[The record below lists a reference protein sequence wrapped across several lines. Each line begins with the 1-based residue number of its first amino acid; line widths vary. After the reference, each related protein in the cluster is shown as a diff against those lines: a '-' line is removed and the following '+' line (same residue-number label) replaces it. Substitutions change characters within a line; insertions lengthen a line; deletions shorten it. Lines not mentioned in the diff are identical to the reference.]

1 MGKRSSQERDA
12 NYLGGTMSEKPDQ
25 LRPSLLS
32 VSVGAAIA
40 SMAVGAVSPS
50 AHAQEVQLEEIVVTG
65 SRIVRRDY
73 VSNSP
78 IVTIESDQFESQ
90 NGLNFERYLNQLPN
104 YNPAS
109 TPTTTQFD
117 VQITPV
123 NSVGVASISLRGFG
137 PNRSLVLVD
146 GRRQV
151 PINSLMVTDVNGI
164 PSALIERVETITG
177 GASAV
182 YGADAVGGVTNF
194 ILRDDFEGFEF
205 DAQYGTTSEGGG
217 EESRVSA
224 VFGADFDDGRG
235 NIAMGVEAYN
245 REAVLEID
253 RDAYTDRYLDPN
265 AEGTFGFLVGTS
277 HYNQTFGP
285 FPSSAAVNA
294 VFDDRP
300 AGTNVFNPATDFF
313 PALRQYNF
321 NADGETVWVAGS
333 EAGLSNYTPQPGQD
347 FFPYNTID
355 NTVGANA
362 KVMEGLKWHNE
373 RALVSAPQER
383 YSFFASGNYDLTDNV
398 RVFARGTMAESE
410 TRTVLFGTSVIFGW
424 ETTVPYNPATDSPLD
439 PALDYNDEAVVA
451 AAIADPTNPA
461 YANPNFIATGQP
473 GAGHPVPLQLAAL
486 LNSRPMGTYCLR
498 GSSPTCGAP
507 GTGTYVT
514 DMGDLVGIP
523 TTGDWLVGWNPD
535 LSLPPRST
543 VNTNTVWQFETGLE
557 FDLPADWTGEL
568 YLSHGQ
574 SSTYNNAAGNLSLT
588 RYRALVRE
596 ADYGR
601 NAEISG
607 NATGASPGFGAA
619 DITCTSG
626 FYNTYFAGDA
636 PLSQDCFNAVNA
648 TLQTR
653 AQNTQDIVELNFQ
666 GGLGELP
673 AGEVRMAAG
682 YQRREN
688 GATFVPDILQSTS
701 SFTDQVVGVYP
712 TGYMDAETSVDDLYL
727 EFLVPLL
734 ANKPAFQLLE
744 LELGARTSDY
754 EHTDKEN
761 TYKALINWQVND
773 WMRFRGGFNRASRA
787 PNLGELFLAEQEI
800 FTIGGNNFGDPCA
813 LRSTAPYGAGGTG
826 TDPVVDPPDEP
837 PPQLASGQTAQG
849 AQSARLICEAMMSAA
864 GLQQFYFNSNAAP
877 GGGSAFN
884 FVKQQGNPG
893 LVSETA
899 DSWTFGFV
907 MNSPFESPWLRGAT
921 LSLDYYR
928 IEIEDAIMLFSVDFA
943 NFRCFGAEIVTD
955 AAGAAAR
962 AASPECQLVP
972 RNAATGG
979 PLTTALSYDNQA
991 TLKTAGVDIGLNW
1004 MLDFGDL
1011 SSGRQGGIGL
1021 NLQAT
1026 WLDYYRSKQSPA
1038 DFDVETEWK
1047 GSLGPTLTG
1056 TNPGAYDY
1064 RLFSTFSYFRNDWT
1078 VNLRWRYLPGV
1089 HTADYASL
1097 QAVMDHN
1104 ARVAA
1109 GGPGII
1115 LSYTPSDASA
1125 TSPRNA
1131 RATEI
1136 ESDSYSIFDLS
1147 FNYNISDSL
1156 RLRAGITNLL
1166 DEEPVEIGSTTGY
1179 PVGTDLTSICGGAP
1193 GCVDPTF
1200 FSLPET
1206 GGGAGG
1212 AAFSGGYYDTIGRS
1226 YFLGFDYRF

>member
-1 MGKRSSQERDA
+1 MFMGTSRSKGLE
-12 NYLGGTMSEKPDQ
+12 G
-25 LRPSLLS
+25 LRPSTLS
-32 VSVGAAIA
+32 VSVAAALGAMA
-40 SMAVGAVSPS
+40 SGVFIQS
-50 AHAQEVQLEEIVVTG
+50 ADAQQPDSLEEVVVTG

-78 IVTIESDQFESQ
+78 IVTIEADQFEAQ
-90 NGLNFERYLNQLPN
+90 NGLNLERYLNQLPN

-146 GRRQV
+146 GRRDV
-151 PINSLMVTDVNGI
+151 PINSLMVTDINGI
-164 PSALIERVETITG
+164 PSALVERVETITG

-194 ILRDDFEGFEF
+194 ILRDDFEGFEL

-224 VFGADFDDGRG
+224 VFGANFDDGRG
-235 NIAMGVEAYN
+235 NIAMGVEAYS

-253 RDAYTDRYLDPN
+253 REAYTDRYLDPN

-294 VFDDRP
+294 IFGDRP

-313 PALRQYNF
+313 PAFRQYNF
-321 NADGETVWVAGS
+321 NADAETVWVADS
-333 EAGLSNYTPQPGQD
+333 VAGLSNHIPNPDWD
-347 FFPYNTID
+347 FYGLDIAD
-355 NTVGANA
+355 QSVAQNA
-362 KVMEGLKWHNE
+362 RPMEGLKWHNDQ
-373 RALVSAPQER
+373 ALVSAPQDR
-383 YSFFASGNYDLTDNV
+383 YSFFTSGNYEFSDKV
-398 RVFARGTMAESE
+398 RTFARARMAESE

-424 ETTVPYNPATDSPLD
+424 ETTLPYDPATDSPLD
-439 PALDYNDEAVVA
+439 PGLDYSDEAVVA
-451 AAIADPTNPA
+451 AALADPTNPA
-461 YANPNFIATGQP
+461 YANPGFIATGQP
-473 GAGHPVPLQLAAL
+473 GAGHPVPLHLAAL
-486 LNSRPMGTYCLR
+486 LNSRPVQN
-498 GSSPTCGAP
+498 A
-507 GTGTYVT
+507 
-514 DMGDLVGIP
+514 
-523 TTGDWLVGWNPD
+523 DWLVGWNPD
-535 LSLPPRST
+535 RSLPPRST
-543 VNTNTVWQFETGLE
+543 VNTNTVWQLEAGVE
-557 FDLPADWTGEL
+557 FDLPRDWTGEV
-568 YLSHGQ
+568 YLAHGQ

-588 RYRALVRE
+588 RYRALTRE
-596 ADYGR
+596 PDYGR
-601 NAEISG
+601 NAAISG
-607 NATGASPGFGAA
+607 NSGGASPGFGAA
-619 DITCTSG
+619 DITCASG
-626 FYNTYFAGDA
+626 FYDTYFRGDA
-636 PLSQDCFNAVNA
+636 PLSQDCFDAVNA

-673 AGEVRMAAG
+673 AGEVLMAAG

-727 EFLVPLL
+727 ELLVPLL
-734 ANKPAFQLLE
+734 AGKPGIELLE
-744 LELGARTSDY
+744 LELGARASDY
-754 EHTDKEN
+754 EHADKED
-761 TYKALINWQVND
+761 TFKALLNWQVND
-773 WMRFRGGFNRASRA
+773 WVRFRGGFNSATRA
-787 PNLGELFLAEQEI
+787 PNLGELFLATQEV
-800 FTIGGNNFGDPCA
+800 FMVGGNNFGDPCA

-826 TDPVVDPPDEP
+826 SDPVLDPGEP
-837 PPQLASGQTAQG
+837 EPMLASGQTAQG
-849 AQSARLICEAMMSAA
+849 AQSARLICEAMMSSAA
-864 GLQQFYFNSNAAP
+864 IQQFYFNSNAAP

-884 FVKQQGNPG
+884 WVNQRGNSN
-893 LVSETA
+893 LTSETA

-907 MNSPFESPWLRGAT
+907 MNSPFESPWLRNTT
-921 LSLDYYR
+921 LSVDYYR
-928 IEIEDAIMLFSVDFA
+928 VEIEDAIMLFSVDFA
-943 NFRCFGAEIVTD
+943 NFRCYGAEIVTD

-979 PLTTALSYDNQA
+979 PLTTAISYDNQA
-991 TLKTAGVDIGLNW
+991 TINTAGADIGLNW
-1004 MLDFGDL
+1004 VLNLGDL

-1026 WLDYYRSKQSPA
+1026 WLDYYRTKQSPA

-1047 GSLGPTLTG
+1047 GSLGPNLSG
-1056 TNPGAYDY
+1056 TNAGAYDY
-1064 RLFSTFSYFRNDWT
+1064 RLFSTFSYFRNDWA

-1089 HTADYASL
+1089 HTAQYASL
-1097 QAVMDHN
+1097 QAVIDNN

-1125 TSPRNA
+1125 GSPRNA
-1131 RATEI
+1131 RATEL
-1136 ESDSYSIFDLS
+1136 ETDSYSIFDLS
-1147 FNYNISDSL
+1147 FNYTVSDNV
-1156 RLRAGITNLL
+1156 RVRGGITNLL
-1166 DEEPVEIGSTTGY
+1166 DEKPVEIGSTTGY
-1179 PVGTDLTSICGGAP
+1179 PVGTDLSSICGGAP
-1193 GCVDPTF
+1193 GCVNPTF

-1206 GGGAGG
+1206 GGAAGG
-1212 AAFSGGYYDTIGRS
+1212 SAFNGGYYDTIGRS
-1226 YFLGFDYRF
+1226 YFLGFDYQF